1 MSIINKFYALPYWAQ
16 EWLLLTDK
24 NIAFICPNDLF
35 FYQRTEIK
43 ERIRNEELVQYNLFE
58 RLLGQSPLHIDSL
71 YVRKSHAPY
80 SLIEELSHVV
90 DHWNQMQQATSKVN
104 STTTEERTP
113 GHTYDDDK
121 YYIVTTEEVY
131 RVSYVVRAD
140 SPDKAI
146 VILNEEDMEKVY
158 DKEYMAINH
167 TDEWEVEEATKAEI
181 EFAVRKNLYY
191 S

>member
-1 MSIINKFYALPYWAQ
+1 MKFPNSIWTPVMSKQGTWIFRGKHNGNPCLVIINQDNATMINVTPA
-16 EWLLLTDK
+16 
-24 NIAFICPNDLF
+24 
-35 FYQRTEIK
+35 
-43 ERIRNEELVQYNLFE
+43 EEYLEGMYYGPIPE
-58 RLLGQSPLHIDSL
+58 P
-71 YVRKSHAPY
+71 P
-80 SLIEELSHVV
+80 
-90 DHWNQMQQATSKVN
+90 
-104 STTTEERTP
+104 
-113 GHTYDDDK
+113 DDDK

-146 VILNEEDMEKVY
+146 VILNKKDMEKVY

>member
-1 MSIINKFYALPYWAQ
+1 
-16 EWLLLTDK
+16 
-24 NIAFICPNDLF
+24 LF
-35 FYQRTEIK
+35 FYQHTVIK
-43 ERIRNEELVQYNLFE
+43 EQIRNEELVQYNLFE
-58 RLLGQSPLHIDSL
+58 RLIGQSPLHIDSL